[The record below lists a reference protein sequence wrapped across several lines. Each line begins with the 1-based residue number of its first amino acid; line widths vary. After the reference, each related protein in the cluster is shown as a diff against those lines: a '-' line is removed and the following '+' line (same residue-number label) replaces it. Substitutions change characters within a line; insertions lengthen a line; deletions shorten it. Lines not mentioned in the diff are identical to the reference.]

1 MLRTHYIREPDKVY
15 NLNKALLYQKPS
27 VRNEDEDTEEMLD
40 FDEDAY
46 LKEQEEK
53 RRQKLKRYES
63 SLGFL
68 LEQASE
74 KGEISLSD
82 IWKNIQENE
91 KNTEEMQQQ
100 LIPNVEIFKEIMVE
114 LIRNKEINMEVLKKE
129 RSEFIQDQTA
139 DFQLNEMLLQL
150 SEERFSDKKIGKIEV
165 YRIEDGS
172 TVTFDNDISE
182 NGVKKSIRCSNILIR
197 IMRNEE

>member
-1 MLRTHYIREPDKVY
+1 
-15 NLNKALLYQKPS
+15 
-27 VRNEDEDTEEMLD
+27 MLD

-68 LEQASE
+68 LEQTSE

-91 KNTEEMQQQ
+91 KNAEEMQQQ
-100 LIPNVEIFKEIMVE
+100 
-114 LIRNKEINMEVLKKE
+114 
-129 RSEFIQDQTA
+129 
-139 DFQLNEMLLQL
+139 LLQL

-172 TVTFDNDISE
+172 TVTFDNVFSK